1 MLAIW
6 SIPKK
11 DPLVNSVRSII
22 GGTLVL
28 LSILGCSTQA
38 SDGGRSADTGKVLPT
53 IQERLSQ
60 RVVTGTL
67 VRQNGSEYVVRE
79 AEGSVERTVRV
90 DQRTK
95 LDPVTAGETVRIYIT
110 EDGRATTLQRI
121 PK

>member
-1 MLAIW
+1 
-6 SIPKK
+6 
-11 DPLVNSVRSII
+11 VNSVRSII

-28 LSILGCSTQA
+28 LSVLGCGMRA
-38 SDGGRSADTGKVLPT
+38 SDGAKSADTGKVLPT

-67 VRQNGSEYVVRE
+67 IKQDGSEYVVRE
-79 AEGSVERTVRV
+79 AEGAVERTVHI

-121 PK
+121 PQ